1 MSNAFSSRCLRILVL
16 AGGPD
21 RERPVS
27 LQSGKNVADALQQ
40 AGHQVTL
47 ADVMP
52 DDFSAV
58 DRFIE
63 QNGDVIFPILH
74 GGWGEGGGLQQ
85 QLDQR
90 KIPYVGCRAKAAAL
104 CMDKLAAKQL
114 AIKVGLSTPDFE
126 LVPRAGRPSL
136 APPVVVKPTHEGSSI
151 HMAIC
156 QQQADLDE
164 AWAMLSQHYPAMLV
178 ERYLPGAELTVG
190 ILGSGDEAYAL
201 PVIHIVPAAAFY
213 DYEAKYNRDDTRYR
227 FDFDPHICK
236 QAQQAAVA
244 LHRAADCRHLS
255 RVDFIVDKNGRPQFI
270 EINTLPGFTAHSLLP
285 MAARQT
291 GLTGPA
297 LTDQLVR
304 MALRDAQPIM

>member
-1 MSNAFSSRCLRILVL
+1 MSNASSSRCLRILVL

-58 DRFIE
+58 DRFIAE
-63 QNGDVIFPILH
+63 HGDVIFPILH

-90 KIPYVGCRAKAAAL
+90 QFPYVGCRAKAAAL
-104 CMDKLAAKQL
+104 CMDKPAAKKL
-114 AIKVGLSTPDFE
+114 ARKINLSTPDFE
-126 LVPRAGRPSL
+126 VVARDARPTL
-136 APPVVVKPTHEGSSI
+136 APPVVIKPTHEGSSI

-156 QQQADLDE
+156 QSQADLDE
-164 AWAMLSQHYPAMLV
+164 AWASLSPHYPAMLV

-201 PVIHIVPAAAFY
+201 PVIHIVPAVRFY
-213 DYEAKYNRDDTRYR
+213 DYDAKYERDDTRYR
-227 FDFDPHICK
+227 FDFDPLVCK
-236 QAQQAAVA
+236 QVQQAALS
-244 LHRAADCRHLS
+244 LHRAAECRHLS
-255 RVDFIVDKNGRPQFI
+255 RADFIVDKNGQPQFI

-304 MALRDAQPIM
+304 MALRDA